1 MHLASRADQAP
12 DFASTEDAWRYVEQ
26 RPHFSDLDDRCRL
39 LALTGRE
46 IADNPN
52 RQVGLMPRRELRKLL
67 KHRVY
72 LCRHAGPGRIHLW
85 DDRGE
90 VARHTAAALGDRLHA
105 PLR

>member
-1 MHLASRADQAP
+1 
-12 DFASTEDAWRYVEQ
+12 
-26 RPHFSDLDDRCRL
+26 
-39 LALTGRE
+39 
-46 IADNPN
+46 
-52 RQVGLMPRRELRKLL
+52 MPRRELRKLL